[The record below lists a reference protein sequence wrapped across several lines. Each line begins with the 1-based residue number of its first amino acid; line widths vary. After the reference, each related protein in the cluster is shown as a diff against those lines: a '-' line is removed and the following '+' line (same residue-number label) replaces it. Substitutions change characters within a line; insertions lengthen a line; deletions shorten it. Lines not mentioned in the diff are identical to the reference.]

1 MKNNMKTIT
10 ITINVDGNELSRE
23 YSLDNILDF
32 DTIVNSM
39 LETIEQS
46 DKPFK
51 EIPGFEGTMD
61 KLNEF

>member
-1 MKNNMKTIT
+1 MKTIT